1 MSTFIIQGHMK
12 REELYRTKYRS
23 EKGFRTA
30 VMDIIRFYNEERPHS
45 KNNYKTPSRK
55 EAEYFSKQA
64 ENMIN
69 VLIVRGSDSFGLAV

>member
-1 MSTFIIQGHMK
+1 
-12 REELYRTKYRS
+12 
-23 EKGFRTA
+23 
-30 VMDIIRFYNEERPHS
+30 MDIIRFYNEDHPHS

>member
-1 MSTFIIQGHMK
+1 
-12 REELYRTKYRS
+12 
-23 EKGFRTA
+23 
-30 VMDIIRFYNEERPHS
+30 MDIIRFYNEERPHS